1 MARSIARDHDEKR
14 AAILRGAARVFA
26 RDGFDRASMT
36 QLAKECGISK
46 ANVYHYYTSKDAIL
60 YDVLD
65 GYLSDLAERVTG
77 LDLTGASPED
87 ALRRVVV
94 EIMLAYEGADDEHRV
109 QMSGVDL
116 LPPDQQRVL
125 KGYQR
130 QIVDHVSGLLGRV
143 APGLDTDRTKLRQA
157 TMALFG
163 MLNWYYMWSA
173 GADREARVRYADLV
187 AEMTLGGVRSV

>member
-36 QLAKECGISK
+36 QLARECGISK

-65 GYLSDLAERVTG
+65 GYLADLTDRVTG
-77 LDLTGASPED
+77 LDLGGATPED

-130 QIVDHVSGLLGRV
+130 QIVDFVAEILAHV
-143 APGLDTDRTKLRQA
+143 APGLKSNGPKLRQA

-173 GADREARVRYADLV
+173 DAGRAERVAYAELV
-187 AEMTLGGVRSV
+187 AEMTLGGLRAL